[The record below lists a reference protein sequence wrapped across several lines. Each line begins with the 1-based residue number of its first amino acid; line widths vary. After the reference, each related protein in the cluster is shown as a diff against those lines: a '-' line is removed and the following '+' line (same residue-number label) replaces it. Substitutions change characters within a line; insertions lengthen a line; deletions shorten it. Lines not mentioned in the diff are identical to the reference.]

1 MVRPTGPDGDGCAEG
16 LGARGEGSVRPAEL
30 GGTCVHAGDLTGGA
44 CCWGRE
50 SRFHAL
56 EADRVLAGADLSA
69 RMRLSSL
76 RKVKRT
82 SWATWL
88 T

>member
-30 GGTCVHAGDLTGGA
+30 GGTC
-44 CCWGRE
+44 CWGQE

-82 SWATWL
+82 SWARWL